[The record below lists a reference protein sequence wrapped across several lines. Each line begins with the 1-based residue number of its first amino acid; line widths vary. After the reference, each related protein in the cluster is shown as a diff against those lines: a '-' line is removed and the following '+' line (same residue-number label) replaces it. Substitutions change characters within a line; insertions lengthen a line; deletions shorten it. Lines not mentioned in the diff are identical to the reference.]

1 MHSNAGKPAD
11 VPVALGGIILVEV
24 QGRELEVPAIR
35 SISIPF
41 VESRQSLHKQ
51 SILVSQDQSTHVQN
65 PAAVLMIAFS
75 SFVFSALK
83 TAGGLHSNQYHIN
96 VQVGEY

>member
-11 VPVALGGIILVEV
+11 PS
-24 QGRELEVPAIR
+24 QGRELEVPGLLRQPVAEVLAIR

-41 VESRQSLHKQ
+41 VESRQNLHKQ
-51 SILVSQDQSTHVQN
+51 SILVSQDQLTHVHS
-65 PAAVLMIAFS
+65 PAAVIMIPFS

-83 TAGGLHSNQYHIN
+83 AAGGLPSNQYHIN